1 MRITTAQTYYLAE
14 TLLKLSYISKLLN
27 FVAQLGSSQ
36 VVLRSSK
43 PSFVS
48 CEKARIFAAFSGL

>member
-1 MRITTAQTYYLAE
+1 MRITTAHTYYLAE

-27 FVAQLGSSQ
+27 FVSQLGSSQ

-43 PSFVS
+43 SSVCK
-48 CEKARIFAAFSGL
+48 CEKARIFAALSGL